1 MAEKIKKV
9 LVVLPDGRGG
19 AERQSIRIASYL
31 PADRF
36 RIVYV
41 IIGATDSKI
50 TGLLP
55 PGAQVRHIRIRH
67 IWQGGIYQLFRCF
80 KKERPYAVF
89 SSFHYLNGRCILAA
103 RLAGIQRTV
112 IRGNISIDDGDPVG
126 RLLMRLYYKKASAII
141 CQTDELREE
150 MIDRLHVLP
159 DRVHALY
166 NPVDGPLLERM
177 SVKEASPFGNG
188 LNIVCVGR
196 ICPKK
201 GQDVLL
207 RAFDGFRSFH
217 EEAHLYFLGDVHN
230 ADAYYAGLQEFI
242 VKRQLQNQVHFEGFK
257 SNPWVW
263 IKNADCLV
271 LPSYVEGLPNVL
283 IEAQYLGTPCVAT
296 ASVQSISRI
305 IEEGVNG
312 YIVPVGNAEALC
324 NAIEKALSL
333 KKKVSFSYKP
343 SAPEEFISLFV

>member
-1 MAEKIKKV
+1 MAEKLKKV

-55 PGAQVRHIRIRH
+55 HCAQVRRIRIRH
-67 IWQGGIYQLFRCF
+67 IWQGGVYKLFRCF
-80 KKERPYAVF
+80 KEEHPYAVF
-89 SSFHYLNGRCILAA
+89 SSFHYLNGRCVLAA
-103 RLAGIQRTV
+103 RLAGVQKTV
-112 IRGNISIDDGDPVG
+112 IRGNICIDDGDPVG

-141 CQTDELREE
+141 CQSDELRKE
-150 MIDRLHVLP
+150 MINRLHVLP

-166 NPVDGPLLERM
+166 NPVDGPLLEKM
-177 SVKEASPFGNG
+177 SGKDASPFGKG
-188 LNIVCVGR
+188 IHLVCVGR
-196 ICPKK
+196 ICQDK

-207 RAFDGFRSFH
+207 RAFDDFCSRH
-217 EEAHLYFLGDVHN
+217 EDAHLHFLGDVHN
-230 ADAYYAGLQEFI
+230 AEAYYAGLQGF
-242 VKRQLQNQVHFEGFK
+242 VTKRHLQNQVHFEGFK
-257 SNPWVW
+257 PNPWVW
-263 IKNADCLV
+263 IKNAACLV
-271 LPSYVEGLPNVL
+271 LPSFVEGLPNVL

-333 KKKVSFSYKP
+333 KKKVPFSYKP

>member
-1 MAEKIKKV
+1 MAEQLKKV

-36 RIVYV
+36 SVVYV
-41 IIGATDSKI
+41 VIGATDSKI
-50 TGLLP
+50 SGLLP
-55 PGAQVRHIRIRH
+55 PGARVRRIRIRH
-67 IWQGGIYQLFRCF
+67 IWQGGVFKLFRCF
-80 KKERPYAVF
+80 KAERPYAVF

-103 RLAGIQRTV
+103 RLAGVQKTV
-112 IRGNISIDDGDPVG
+112 IRGNICIDDGDPLG
-126 RLLMRLYYKKASAII
+126 RVLMRLYYRKASAVI

-150 MIDRLHVLP
+150 MIKRLRVMP
-159 DRVHALY
+159 DRAYALY
-166 NPVDGPLLERM
+166 NPVDGALLEEM
-177 SVKEASPFGNG
+177 SAKEASPFGKG

-196 ICPKK
+196 ICPDK

-207 RAFDGFRSFH
+207 RAFEVFLSSH
-217 EEAHLYFLGDVHN
+217 EDAHLYLLGDVHN
-230 ADAYYAGLQEFI
+230 ADGYYAGLQDFI
-242 VKRQLQNQVHFEGFK
+242 TGRHLQDYVHFEGFK
-257 SNPWVW
+257 PNPWVW

-296 ASVQSISRI
+296 ESVRSISRI

-312 YIVPVGNAEALC
+312 FIVPTGDAPAMC
-324 NAIEKALSL
+324 DAMGKALNMRDVPYTYRAS
-333 KKKVSFSYKP
+333 S
-343 SAPEEFISLFV
+343 PEEFVSLFE

>member
-1 MAEKIKKV
+1 MHKI

-31 PADRF
+31 PPDRF
-36 RIVYV
+36 SIVYV
-41 IIGATDSKI
+41 IIGASDSKI
-50 TGLLP
+50 SGLLP
-55 PGAQVRHIRIRH
+55 PGAQVRHIRIRR
-67 IWQGGIYQLFRCF
+67 IWQGGVYRLFRCF

-103 RLAGIQRTV
+103 RLAGVQRTV

-126 RLLMRLYYKKASAII
+126 RLLMRLYYKKASAVI

-150 MIDRLHVLP
+150 MINRMHVMP
-159 DRVHALY
+159 DRAYALY
-166 NPVDGPLLERM
+166 NPVDGPLLEKM
-177 SVKEASPFGNG
+177 SVKEASPFGKG

-196 ICPKK
+196 ICPDK

-207 RAFDGFRSFH
+207 RAFDDFRLSH
-217 EEAHLYFLGDVHN
+217 EDAHLFFLGDVHN
-230 ADAYYAGLQEFI
+230 ADAYYAGLQDFI
-242 VKRQLQNQVHFEGFK
+242 IKRHLQNHVHFEGFK

-296 ASVQSISRI
+296 LSVASIKKIV
-305 IEEGVNG
+305 EEGVNG
-312 YIVPVGNAEALC
+312 FIVPMGDSKALC
-324 NAIEKALSL
+324 NVLERAINLRN
-333 KKKVSFSYKP
+333 VPYTYK
-343 SAPEEFISLFV
+343 SAAPEEFVALFE